1 MILFSLPLVLLQ
13 QIVLALRVGAAT
25 EIWLSQVV
33 AKALA
38 DFHVVQ
44 ETRSVRLVGLPSLL
58 LLCGSKGA
66 SWLITD
72 QVAIA
77 GVLCQKSLLLLGRE
91 LILLRL
97 CLLLKL
103 ELVVFVLAAVRLH
116 DVVNVVDLGMVHLVV
131 RLGLLHALAD
141 LQGRPAVPS
150 DIVAVD

>member
-1 MILFSLPLVLLQ
+1 M
-13 QIVLALRVGAAT
+13 ALRVGAAA

-33 AKALA
+33 TKALA

-44 ETRSVRLVGLPSLL
+44 ETRGVRLVGLPSLL
-58 LLCGSKGA
+58 ILCGSEGA
-66 SWLITD
+66 SRLITD

-97 CLLLKL
+97 SLLLKL

-116 DVVNVVDLGMVHLVV
+116 DVVDVVDLGMVHLVV